1 MKNLNT
7 YPYIL
12 TNLQLCV
19 LQNFPFIED
28 TFDSLTLYGIICK
41 TNEELEKVISNVN
54 TIESNISILN
64 DNINTINTKL
74 DTKANITYVNE
85 NLELKFD
92 KNSVKTTNVTSDTDT
107 YSCTYINEKIGNIE
121 NILNTINSGSG
132 V

>member
-1 MKNLNT
+1 MKNLNA

-28 TFDSLTLYGIICK
+28 TFDSLTLYGLICK
-41 TNEELEKVISNVN
+41 TNEELEKIISNVN

-64 DNINTINTKL
+64 DNINTINTQL
-74 DTKANITYVNE
+74 ETKATITYVDE

-92 KNSVKTTNVTSDTDT
+92 KTSIKTTNVTSDVDT
-107 YSCTYINEKIGNIE
+107 YSCNYINEKIGNIE
-121 NILNTINSGSG
+121 NILTTINSGRG

>member
-41 TNEELEKVISNVN
+41 TNEELEKVIANVN

-64 DNINTINTKL
+64 DNINNINTKL
-74 DTKANITYVNE
+74 DTKANITYVDE

-92 KNSVKTTNVTSDTDT
+92 KNSVKTTNITSDTDT
-107 YSCTYINEKIGNIE
+107 YSCNYINEKIGNIE